1 MYVLAGTLAAADLA
15 VVTEACAELGLAVH
29 QADPEA
35 AGARV
40 ADVMLCAL
48 HRTAGEAVEPSP
60 AEVRRRGGYPIAVLE
75 SVSATGVLG
84 ALTDGYAFAL
94 ATPLRRPRVVATL
107 GYLKSVAPP
116 EPAQRLTLSPGLLC
130 SPSRQAPV
138 SAAEAGLLRT
148 LAGKPGQIVSRTEL
162 NVATGGEDVNV
173 VVSVLRQ
180 KLADID
186 SGAKILKVPHLGF
199 RLVGTVEDAR

>member
-15 VVTEACAELGLAVH
+15 VVTDACAELGLAVH
-29 QADPEA
+29 HADAE
-35 AGARV
+35 V
-40 ADVMLCAL
+40 TDDVMLCAL

-84 ALTDGYAFAL
+84 ALTEGYAFAL
-94 ATPLRRPRVVATL
+94 ATPLRRPRVVAAL

-116 EPAQRLTLSPGLLC
+116 EPAQRLTLAPGLLR
-130 SPSRQAPV
+130 SPSRQTPV
-138 SAAEAGLLRT
+138 SAAEAGLLRA
-148 LAGKPGQIVSRTEL
+148 LAGKPGQIVSRAEL
-162 NVATGGEDVNV
+162 GEAAGGEDVNA
-173 VVSVLRQ
+173 VVSVLRR

-199 RLVGTVEDAR
+199 RLVGTVEDTR